1 MADKAQV
8 LAAMSF
14 GQRVAEDERDELVH
28 YFVSTDVW
36 NHLFAGDLDII
47 YGAKGSG
54 KSALYTLLN
63 ARSSELFDREILLA
77 AGENLRGTTAFH
89 GLVVDPP
96 ASEEEFRGLWK
107 LYFACLASRVF
118 EEYGISEPESKQLKS
133 QLAEA
138 GLVPYGKSLQ
148 SILRSVFDYVKRAQ
162 RFDGLEGGVQFDP
175 ATGLPVGITGKI
187 TFSEPSVGAHSAG
200 YRSVDSLLQMVDE
213 TLHAAG
219 MRLWICLDRLD
230 VAFAESPDLEK
241 NALRALFK
249 VYLDV
254 MAYGALDLKIFLRTD
269 IWNRIVHEGFR
280 EASHITR
287 HATIKWDRRGLM
299 SLVAERA
306 VENASL
312 CDYYRLNG
320 AAVRGSAEEQ
330 EALFYRMCPDQVDL
344 GRRRPRTFEWVL
356 TRTQDASGQ
365 NAPRELIHF
374 MNALRSEQVRQLET
388 GETAPEDE
396 LLFSRAAFKEALP
409 EVSQVRLEQTL
420 YAEHPD
426 LRDWL
431 EQLRGEKTKQTAST
445 LALIWDCSADD
456 ASTRASELVD
466 VGFFE
471 VRGDKATPEFW
482 VPFLYRDA
490 LNMVQGSADG
500 D

>member
-1 MADKAQV
+1 MGDKAQV
-8 LAAMSF
+8 LASMSF
-14 GQRVAEDERDELVH
+14 GQRVAEEERDELVH

-36 NHLFAGDLDII
+36 NRLFAGDLDVI
-47 YGAKGSG
+47 YGPKGSG

-63 ARSSELFDREILLA
+63 ARSSELFDRGVLLA

-96 ASEEEFRGLWK
+96 ATEEEFRGLWK
-107 LYFACLASRVF
+107 LYFACLASGVF
-118 EEYGISEPESKQLKS
+118 EDYGLNEAQSKQLKD

-138 GLVPYGKSLQ
+138 GLVPAGKSLQ

-162 RFDGLEGGVQFDP
+162 RFDGIEAGVRLDP

-187 TFSEPSVGAHSAG
+187 TFSEPSASAHSAG
-200 YRSVDSLLQMVDE
+200 YRSIDSLLKMVDDA
-213 TLHAAG
+213 LQSAG
-219 MRLWICLDRLD
+219 LSLWIGLDRLD
-230 VAFAESPDLEK
+230 VAFAESIDLEK

-249 VYLDV
+249 VYLDL
-254 MAYGALDLKIFLRTD
+254 MAYSNLHLKIFLRTD

-299 SLVAERA
+299 SLVSERA
-306 VENASL
+306 VENASICAFYGL
-312 CDYYRLNG
+312 DG
-320 AAVRGSAEEQ
+320 AAVRASAKEQ
-330 EALFYRMCPDQVDL
+330 EALFYRMCPDQVDPGL
-344 GRRRPRTFEWVL
+344 RRPRTFEWVL
-356 TRTQDASGQ
+356 TRTQDASGM

-374 MNALRSEQVRQLET
+374 MNALRGEQVRRLET
-388 GETAPEDE
+388 GESAPEGG
-396 LLFSRAAFKEALP
+396 LLFSRPAFKEALP

-426 LRDWL
+426 LRVWL
-431 EQLRGEKTKQTAST
+431 EKLRGEKTSQTAAT
-445 LALIWDCSADD
+445 LAAIWSCSDVD
-456 ASTRASELVD
+456 ASARAQELVD

-471 VRGDKATPEFW
+471 VRGDKNTPDFW

-490 LNMVQGSADG
+490 LTMIQGSADS